1 MLVNRETRG
10 PEAAKGRMTTATA
23 CRTCGTEPR
32 EGARFCDG
40 CGAPVAERDAH
51 AEYKQVTV
59 LFADVV
65 HSMNIAAAVGAERL
79 REIMTELVSPAAAVV
94 QRYGGTV
101 DKFTGDGIMAVF
113 GAPVA
118 LEDHAIRACL
128 AALGVQ
134 KEAKRLAVAVRERDG
149 VDLQIRVGLNS
160 GQVIAGE
167 IGSGAFGYTA
177 VGEQVGM
184 AQRMESVAPPGG
196 VMLSESTAWLVE
208 DATSMGEPELLQ
220 IKGSDEP
227 VLCRRLLAV
236 VTQPK
241 VVVRQEPTIVG
252 RSAEIAAVA
261 RLLDEA
267 MNGHGGV
274 VTLAGPAGIGKTRLV
289 RETATA
295 AAARRVPV
303 FGTFGQSHTSDVP
316 YQVMARLLC
325 AGLRIDD
332 LDRAR
337 ARGRVRDQFS
347 GADPEDLLLL
357 DDLVGIRDPDDEVPD
372 IAPDAR
378 YRRLI
383 ALTRAA
389 LLARLEPAVYVI
401 EDVHWIDEASESML
415 AELLP
420 MIPQTHALVVITYR
434 DGYRGALSRTPGAQ
448 TIALAP
454 LDDSASTALIAGLLG
469 SDPSIRKVAATV
481 LERVCGNPFFAE
493 EIVRDLAE
501 RGVLEGNR
509 GVYVARMDI
518 DDVRVPATLQA
529 AIAARIDRLDARAKF
544 TLNAAAVIGSRFEF
558 DLLGALGIDPV
569 IDELI
574 TAELIEQ
581 VGFAAGGEYAFR
593 HPLIRT
599 VAYES
604 QLKSDRIRL
613 HEGLASAI
621 EAGGSADEHAAL
633 IAEHVQAAGDLPA
646 AFGWHMRGGGW
657 SASRDIAAA
666 RLSWERAR
674 QVADALPADDPARPA
689 MRIAARTL
697 LCGSAF
703 RVNASV
709 SGRFEELKGLCAIAG
724 DRTSLAIGM
733 TGLLGE
739 YMMRGRVREASQV
752 ASEQMALIESI
763 GDPTLI
769 VGLSTVAMA
778 VKHEAGE
785 FRDVLRWA
793 QTVTE
798 LANGEPTM
806 GNLFM
811 GSPLAW
817 ALTQRGFARWWLG
830 ERGWHKD
837 FDEALAM
844 ASNTDPMTHAY
855 VVNIKHTPGIT
866 CGVLR
871 PDDAVLEAITDALRI
886 AERMADDLAL
896 GMARQALGVALV
908 HRRVEE
914 RARGVEALTQVHD
927 MGDDGRVFP
936 STVWFADVYAARES
950 ARQGDCESALGV
962 MRGALDAMFNAG
974 LLGAFIPAAA
984 VLVETLLARGTA
996 VDVAEAEAAITRL
1009 AAVPLGDGLV
1019 MREIWVVRLRALLAH
1034 AHGDDATYRDYH
1046 DRYRAMATSLGFE
1059 GHIAWAETM
1068 P

>member
-1 MLVNRETRG
+1 MT
-10 PEAAKGRMTTATA
+10 AAGVA
-23 CRTCGTEPR
+23 CATCGTELR
-32 EGARFCDG
+32 QNAKFCDE
-40 CGAPVAERDAH
+40 CGAAVSVDAEP

-65 HSMNIAAAVGAERL
+65 HSMDIAAAVGAERL
-79 REIMTELVSPAAAVV
+79 REMMTTLVDRAAHVV
-94 QRYGGTV
+94 QRYGGTA
-101 DKFTGDGIMAVF
+101 DKFTGDGIMALF
-113 GAPVA
+113 GAPTA
-118 LEDHAIRACL
+118 LEDHAFRACL
-128 AALGVQ
+128 SALAIQ
-134 KEAKRLAVAVRERDG
+134 REAKALADDVKRRDG
-149 VDLQIRVGLNS
+149 IELQLRIGLNS
-160 GQVIAGE
+160 GEVIAGQL
-167 IGSGAFGYTA
+167 GSTPFGYTA

-196 VMLSESTAWLVE
+196 VMLSQSTARLVE
-208 DATSMGEPELLQ
+208 DATSLGEPESLL
-220 IKGSDEP
+220 IKGSDQP
-227 VLCRRLLAV
+227 VRCRRLLAV

-241 VVVRQEPTIVG
+241 AVARQEPTLVG
-252 RSAEIAAVA
+252 RSWEIAAVA

-267 MNGHGGV
+267 MDGHGGV
-274 VTLAGPAGIGKTRLV
+274 VTFAGPAGIGKTRLV
-289 RETATA
+289 RETAAA
-295 AAARRVPV
+295 AAARRMPV

-316 YQVMARLLC
+316 YEVMARLLC
-325 AGLRIDD
+325 ARLRIDD
-332 LDRAR
+332 LDAARAR
-337 ARGRVRDQFS
+337 ARVRDQLS
-347 GADPEDLLLL
+347 RADPEDLLLL
-357 DDLVGIRDPDDEVPD
+357 DDLVGIRDPDVALPD

-378 YRRLI
+378 YRRLT

-389 LLARLEPAVYVI
+389 LLVRRGPALYVI

-415 AELLP
+415 AELLAV
-420 MIPQTHALVVITYR
+420 IPQTHALVVITYR
-434 DGYRGALSRTPGAQ
+434 PGYRGALSRTPGAQ
-448 TIALAP
+448 AIALAP
-454 LDDSASTALIAGLLG
+454 LNDSAITALITDLLG
-469 SDPSIRKVAATV
+469 SDPSVRKLAATV
-481 LERVCGNPFFAE
+481 RERACGNPFFAE

-501 RGVLEGNR
+501 RGVLGGNR
-509 GVYVARMDI
+509 GAHVARI
-518 DDVRVPATLQA
+518 DVADVRVPATLQA
-529 AIAARIDRLDARAKF
+529 AIAARIDRLDARAKS

-581 VGFAAGGEYAFR
+581 VDFAAGGEYAFR

-604 QLKSDRIRL
+604 QLKSDRTRL
-613 HEGLASAI
+613 HEKLASAI
-621 EAGGSADEHAAL
+621 QAGGSEDEHAAL
-633 IAEHVQAAGDLPA
+633 IAEHVQAAGDLPT
-646 AFGWHMRGGGW
+646 AFGWHMRAGGW

-674 QVADALPADDPARPA
+674 QIADALPADDPARPA
-689 MRIAARTL
+689 MCIAARTL
-697 LCGSAF
+697 LCGSAW

-709 SGRFEELKGLCAIAG
+709 SGRFDELKQLCSIAG
-724 DRTSLAIGM
+724 DRMSLAIGM
-733 TGLLGE
+733 SGLLGE
-739 YMMRGRVREASQV
+739 YMMRGRVRKASQV

-769 VGLSTVAMA
+769 VGLSTIAMA

-785 FRDVLRWA
+785 LSDVLRWA
-793 QTVTE
+793 QTVID
-798 LANGEPTM
+798 LAHGDPTM

-830 ERGWHKD
+830 QRGWHKD

-844 ASNTDPMTHAY
+844 ASDTDPVTHAY

-908 HRRVEE
+908 HRSSEE

-927 MGDDGRVFP
+927 MGDHDQVFP
-936 STVWFADVYAARES
+936 STVWFADVYVARER
-950 ARQGDCESALGV
+950 ARQGDHEGALAV

-974 LLGAFIPAAA
+974 LLGAFIPATA

-996 VDVAEAEAAITRL
+996 ADVADAESAITRL
-1009 AAVPLGDGLV
+1009 ATVPFEDGLV
-1019 MREIWVVRLRALLAH
+1019 MREIWLVRLWALLAR
-1034 AHGDDATYRDYH
+1034 ARGDEVRYRDCR
-1046 DRYRAMATSLGFE
+1046 DRYREMANSLGFE
-1059 GHIAWAETM
+1059 GHMAWAEAMT
-1068 P
+1068 